1 MKKILSMCLLLALTI
16 SLTAC
21 SLNATPTSTATP
33 TPTVTPFPIATPTV
47 APLSKQ
53 YSTADELVADIV
65 KLNNLTKAL
74 DALSKNTSI
83 HHFFSKSEADNKMWK
98 LLKAQGYSYEN
109 IYCMYAV
116 CNSNYWFNLL
126 NINGV
131 PFAVYGRDTP
141 YASGVNGVIVTKDS
155 VINQIKDKFK
165 DPYSVTI
172 PGDML
177 LFPQTLDDP
186 QSLMFP
192 TPLNYAMWVGV
203 RATNSFGA
211 YGMEGIWI
219 KISGGQVIFYDSL
232 ASDSEPK
239 GCSLKGYEDTIIRI
253 SK

>member
-1 MKKILSMCLLLALTI
+1 MKKILSVCLLLALTI

-21 SLNATPTSTATP
+21 NLNASPTSTATP
-33 TPTVTPFPIATPTV
+33 TPTATPTV

-74 DALSKNTSI
+74 DALSKNTNI

-116 CNSNYWFNLL
+116 CNSNYWFDAL

-131 PFAVYGRDTP
+131 PFAVYGRDTS
-141 YASGVNGVIVTKDS
+141 YASGVIVTKDS

-177 LFPQTLDDP
+177 LFPQTLADP

-219 KISGGQVIFYDSL
+219 KISNGQVTFYDSL

-239 GCSLKGYEDTIIRI
+239 DCSLKGYEDTIIRI